1 MKCIDYPLIDL
12 TISLE
17 VEREKDNFLDSQH
30 TKLAKVVSS
39 ERMQMTTFL
48 KINNYS
54 IKLRDVRKGLAFIL
68 LFGANT
74 FL

>member
-1 MKCIDYPLIDL
+1 MPLFKSLDL